1 MKRWPLVAGFVLF
14 IVLCVSVGYWGV
26 QFFKPPELTVPVP
39 TRLNQPAPKLDAA
52 AVLFGG
58 HAAAA
63 ASSNFQLKGV
73 VVSSDPAESVAILA
87 TDGKPAR
94 AIRTNREVMPGVT
107 VNQVQRDHVLLSK
120 GGAIIRVELPA
131 KPMQK
136 PGAEDLAGSRS
147 SGARPAKTPNPAQ
160 RIKPER
166 MKPERF
172 QKDKSNSFNG
182 PGIKAANGKAR

>member
-1 MKRWPLVAGFVLF
+1 MRWPLVAGFVLF

-26 QFFKPPELTVPVP
+26 QFLKPPELAVPVP

-58 HAAAA
+58 HSAAAV
-63 ASSNFQLKGV
+63 SSNFQLEGV

-94 AIRTNREVMPGVT
+94 AIRSNHEVMPGVT
-107 VNQVQRDHVLLSK
+107 VNRVQRDHVLLSK

-131 KPMQK
+131 KTIQTA
-136 PGAEDLAGSRS
+136 GAKDLTGLQSAG
-147 SGARPAKTPNPAQ
+147 ALPANTANPAQ
-160 RIKPER
+160 RSKLER

-172 QKDKSNSFNG
+172 QKDKSNAFNG
-182 PGIKAANGKAR
+182 TGINAANGKAR